1 MNQDLLKLKNSKYND
16 VVKFPC
22 TQCDYKAKEKGNLLK
37 HIKSIH
43 EDRRETS
50 DKSDSSSSTSENR
63 EVSIRKDSPDT

>member
-43 EDRRETS
+43 EGVKFPCTQCDYKATQKGHLLDAS
-50 DKSDSSSSTSENR
+50 
-63 EVSIRKDSPDT
+63 